1 MKDSPRATEDA
12 LRVAYEQTC
21 QSHAAITDFRAKL
34 LALLPIASGGGI
46 VLLLGRDEQLE
57 SDLLLAV
64 GLFGFAVTLGLFI
77 YEYRGIKTCVQ
88 LRDYAGRLEDQLH
101 IPKGMGQFRE
111 GGRPLEGLT
120 AVEGASWVVYWSVL
134 TAWLYLA
141 LSWWEVGRWLIPPA
155 LGAVVLV
162 LKFQPGWRERV
173 ARVARS
179 LLGRPRRRSYSQ
191 KHSSARTRDAPP

>member
-1 MKDSPRATEDA
+1 MTPPEATEDA

-21 QSHAAITDFRAKL
+21 HSHAAITDFRAKL

-46 VLLLGRDEQLE
+46 FLLLTRDERLE
-57 SDLLLAV
+57 PDVLLAV

-77 YEYRGIKTCVQ
+77 YEYRGIKTCIQ

-101 IPKGMGQFRE
+101 IPKGMGQYRE

-134 TAWLYLA
+134 TAWLFLA
-141 LSWWEVGRWLIPPA
+141 LSWWEIGRWLIPPA
-155 LGAVVLV
+155 VGAVVLV
-162 LKFQPGWRERV
+162 LKFQPGWRDRV
-173 ARVARS
+173 AGVTRPLLRRLRPPSGDQERS
-179 LLGRPRRRSYSQ
+179 SGR
-191 KHSSARTRDAPP
+191 ATPP

>member
-1 MKDSPRATEDA
+1 MEGDSPRATADA

-34 LALLPIASGGGI
+34 LALLPIASGGGFL
-46 VLLLGRDEQLE
+46 VLLARDEQLE
-57 SDLLLAV
+57 RDLLLAI

-88 LRDYAGRLEDQLH
+88 LRDYAGRLEDQLQ
-101 IPKGMGQFRE
+101 IPRGMGQFRE

-141 LSWWEVGRWLIPPA
+141 LSWSEVGRLIPPA

-162 LKFQPGWRERV
+162 LKFHPGLRGRV
-173 ARVARS
+173 SRVARS
-179 LLGRPRRRSYSQ
+179 ATKAQ
-191 KHSSARTRDAPP
+191 T